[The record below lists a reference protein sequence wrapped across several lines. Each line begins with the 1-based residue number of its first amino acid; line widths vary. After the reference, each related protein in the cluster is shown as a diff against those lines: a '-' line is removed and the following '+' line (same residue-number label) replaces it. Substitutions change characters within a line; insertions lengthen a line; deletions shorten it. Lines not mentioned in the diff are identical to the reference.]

1 MNEDTFN
8 MSIRKYLKTVGVHS
22 QHEIEKAVASAM
34 AEGGLKGSE
43 KLPVKMTLRIEA
55 LDLTAHF
62 DDVIEL
68 GD

>member
-34 AEGGLKGSE
+34 AEGRVKGNE
-43 KLPVKMTLRIEA
+43 KLPVNMTLRIEA
-55 LDLTAHF
+55 LNLTAHF
-62 DDVIEL
+62 NGEIEL
-68 GD
+68 E

>member
-34 AEGGLKGSE
+34 AEGRVKGNE
-43 KLPVKMTLRIEA
+43 KLPVNMTLRIDA
-55 LDLTAHF
+55 LKLTAHF
-62 DDVIEL
+62 NGEIEL
-68 GD
+68 E